1 MTHLIARTR
10 GGGVPGPD
18 DDGTRSAKEVS
29 MTITTDR
36 PAWKRAVALF
46 ALAALLQACASSTI
60 SAQPQNPS
68 VNAAAAR
75 G

>member
-1 MTHLIARTR
+1 
-10 GGGVPGPD
+10 
-18 DDGTRSAKEVS
+18 

-36 PAWKRAVALF
+36 PAWRLAVVLF

-60 SAQPQNPS
+60 PAQPQNPS
-68 VNAAAAR
+68 VNAAAAL